1 MTFLDRV
8 YQTITK
14 YQLIKSGDT
23 IVIGVSGG
31 ADSIAL
37 LESLSFWQSTLG
49 LKLIVGH
56 IHHGMRKEADADQNF
71 VEKWCTDRNVP
82 CEIIRVRVSKKSPG
96 SIEERAREKRFDAL
110 ITIAKKYHADS
121 IALAHHQDDLAETVL
136 MRIIRGTGLQGLQA
150 IMPSRTING
159 MRFIRPFID
168 ITRSDI
174 EKFLIKKAIA
184 YRTDQT
190 NTDITFFRNKIRH
203 HLLPLLAKQYN
214 PRISSTLSNLA
225 KNVGLDYDFLF
236 IAGQTAF
243 QDLANWETT
252 QKLFFHITDLNE
264 LHPAILRSVMRIAIH
279 AFKGNTNA
287 ITTTHIQKIENLIQ
301 NTAGAK
307 GELHLPQGLKLMRQK
322 NRLYLYHIK

>member
-14 YQLIKSGDT
+14 YQLIKSGDA
-23 IVIGVSGG
+23 IIIGVSGG

-37 LESLSFWQSTLG
+37 LESLLFWQSTLG
-49 LKLIVGH
+49 LKLIAGH
-56 IHHGMRKEADADQNF
+56 IHHGLRKEADADQNF
-71 VEKWCTDRNVP
+71 VKKWCTDRNIP
-82 CEIIRVRVSKKSPG
+82 CEIVRVRVSKESPG

-110 ITIAKKYHADS
+110 ISIAKKYNADS

-150 IMPSRTING
+150 ILPSRTING

-174 EKFLIKKAIA
+174 EKFLVKRSIT
-184 YRTDQT
+184 YRIDQT

-214 PRISSTLSNLA
+214 PKISSALSNLA

-243 QDLANWETT
+243 QDLANWETA
-252 QKLFFHITDLNE
+252 QKLFFHITDLNQ
-264 LHPAILRSVMRIAIH
+264 LHPAVLRSVMRLAIH

-287 ITTTHIQKIENLIQ
+287 ITTAHIQKVEAFIQ
-301 NTAGAK
+301 TPTK
-307 GELHLPQGLKLMRQK
+307 TKSELHLPQGIKLMRQK
-322 NRLYLYHIK
+322 NRLYLYQIK